1 MANAELGEAMH
12 ARGRQFTVPAASM
25 FGRTMAWISFAENR
39 INFFNLGRG
48 ARAPVGSRRRS
59 F

>member
-1 MANAELGEAMH
+1 
-12 ARGRQFTVPAASM
+12 M
-25 FGRTMAWISFAENR
+25 FGGTMAWISFAENR